1 MSFTFAGSAA
11 ALTATFFN
19 SVQLPADPQPS
30 FPQMDTELTE
40 MIVPRTGFDDAAAYD
55 VADSK
60 EEKRLRKLIRKL
72 EKEEDRREER
82 REARRD
88 NDRDDR
94 RRDRDRDGDRDRGDR
109 DRHRDRDRLHYCG
122 DGHYHQDCRQTVDR
136 NHDGWDSDGDGRDRD
151 DGYTNRQRRDDKDGL
166 SDGEKAAI
174 AGVVVLGLG
183 AIANQVMNGGGQ
195 QQRAP
200 SNVLTDGKITRGEYL
215 EYDVLGRARNGLV
228 YVDVTLRNGAVVC
241 GAGGRND
248 SITREGVG
256 IVQMSPCND

>member
-19 SVQLPADPQPS
+19 SAQLPAYPQPS

-40 MIVPRTGFDDAAAYD
+40 MSVPRTGFDDSAAYD

-60 EEKRLRKLIRKL
+60 EEKKLRKLIRKL
-72 EKEEDRREER
+72 EKEEDRR
-82 REARRD
+82 D

-94 RRDRDRDGDRDRGDR
+94 R
-109 DRHRDRDRLHYCG
+109 RDRDRLHYCG

-151 DGYTNRQRRDDKDGL
+151 DRYRQRQNGKNDKDGL

-174 AGVVVLGLG
+174 AGVVILGLG
-183 AIANQVMNGGGQ
+183 AIANQVMNGGE
-195 QQRAP
+195 QQRVP

-215 EYDVLGRARNGLV
+215 DYDVLGRARNGLV
-228 YVDVTLRNGAVVC
+228 YVDVTLHNGAVIC